1 MSDRMKK
8 ATTILLLILLWTIS
22 ASAQEAF
29 SSARWR
35 FSMTL
40 PEFWISMD
48 KKTRDAISDNFEFSE
63 EALKKILDGDKGTTL
78 VAAYYYRNPERGMNV
93 HPQVQV
99 AARRKSAMEFAAFR
113 RQMLASTASFKQVFP
128 DIVFSEP
135 KEIEISGIRSVLMTG
150 VFTIKGPDDR
160 VLRARSRIYAVPLAN
175 YFFQI
180 TLNDG
185 QDRDADFSKEFEE
198 LVKTIRIGK

>member
-1 MSDRMKK
+1 MKK
-8 ATTILLLILLWTIS
+8 ASAILLLILLWT
-22 ASAQEAF
+22 ASATAQESF

-35 FSMTL
+35 FHMNL
-40 PEFWISMD
+40 PEFWTSMD
-48 KKTRDAISDNFEFSE
+48 KKTRDAISDDFEFSE

-78 VAAYYYRNPERGMNV
+78 VAAYYFHDPKRVMSLF
-93 HPQVQV
+93 PQVQV
-99 AARRKSAMEFAAFR
+99 EARKKSAMEFSVFR
-113 RQMLASTASFKQVFP
+113 NQIIASSASLKKVFP
-128 DIVFSEP
+128 DIVFGEP
-135 KEIEISGIRSVLMTG
+135 KEIEISGIKSILMAG

-160 VLRARSRIYAVPLAN
+160 ILRARSRIYAVPLAN

-185 QDRDADFSKEFEE
+185 QDSDADFSKEFDE